1 VTIVPAA
8 FELAIVV
15 APDDVEELDHVNNV
29 VYLRWVQNAAAAHWR
44 ALAPPADQSA
54 IAWIVLR
61 HEIDYKKP
69 ARAGDALIAR
79 TWVGPATRLSYE
91 RHTQVLRAAD
101 RKLLAQARTLW
112 CPVSV
117 ATGRPTQISEAA
129 RAMFSAPAEP

>member
-1 VTIVPAA
+1 MTSQP
-8 FELAIVV
+8 FELSIDV

-44 ALAPPADQSA
+44 ALAPADDLAA
-54 IAWIVLR
+54 IAWVVLR

-91 RHTQVLRAAD
+91 RHTQILRASD
-101 RKLLAQARTLW
+101 RELLAQARTMW

-117 ATGRPTQISEAA
+117 ATGRPTQISDAA
-129 RAMFSAPAEP
+129 RAIFSAAEH